1 MQIKRLLLVNYVV
14 NLLSIDVLKKK
25 TEREKNQSQIQRAK
39 RNEILNSLR
48 NGNLKNLPL
57 WVVWFC
63 ISLKG
68 I

>member
-39 RNEILNSLR
+39 RNEILNSL
-48 NGNLKNLPL
+48 
-57 WVVWFC
+57 
-63 ISLKG
+63 
-68 I
+68 